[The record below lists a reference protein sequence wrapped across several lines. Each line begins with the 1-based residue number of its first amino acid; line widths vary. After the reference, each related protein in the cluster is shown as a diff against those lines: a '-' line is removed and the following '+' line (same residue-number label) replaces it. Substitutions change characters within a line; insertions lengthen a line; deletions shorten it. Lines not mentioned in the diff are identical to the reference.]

1 MNRDKRKG
9 ISRRDFL
16 RRGVLI
22 GGAMTLGS
30 PVINLAGCGSDGDG
44 GPAGGADLHNGFD
57 SDAVLMGLYPSSQI
71 PDAAQAVRLACAEL
85 D

>member
-22 GGAMTLGS
+22 GGTMTLGS
-30 PVINLAGCGSDGDG
+30 AVINLAGCGSDDDGD
-44 GPAGGADLHNGFD
+44 PAGGAVLPNAPD
-57 SDAVLMGLYPSSQI
+57 SDTVLMGLYPSSQF
-71 PDAAQAVRLACAEL
+71 PDAAEAVRLACA
-85 D
+85 